1 MEDENTLLVGGE
13 MATLKVFLPDGTVK
27 TYTLKEGKNT
37 IGRDETN
44 DIVIDVPTVS
54 GLHATIEYKDGEY
67 WITDERST
75 NGTTV
80 NGERIKPYQKYKL
93 KSGDEIYFGPE
104 VKSEFVSEIKRKP
117 TVKVT
122 TKKVEEA
129 VTEEVEKGE
138 TVIVE
143 KGPRIRILTG
153 KHAGEV
159 YDLRKYHTIGRTEG
173 AIKIEDD
180 PAMSRLHAKFIFRDG
195 MVQVVDAGST
205 SGTYVNDELIT
216 EPTTLYHKDRLTM
229 GNTELEFLYE
239 EAQRPKEVPTVEAVE
254 GISWISKN
262 WAWLTGLVAGIVV
275 VGVAIWTFG
284 RGKWIGN
291 FDTRIERADAIVEK
305 AKDAGT
311 PDKLHLYKEA
321 FTILQ
326 QAEKLAK
333 TDDQRALVETK
344 LSMVRK
350 NKDYWS
356 YMIKADSAFAEGDYE
371 HAVTFADNACNLFGE
386 GTEEYDRAKEMRDR
400 ARAKLRFNEALR
412 QAKSAYKQGEYETAL
427 IHIEAAEEFD
437 ANDEELKNLKV
448 KVLFAQAKAWMQAIY
463 GEKSN
468 RKRRQLLNNIK
479 NNCEEILKINPN
491 HKDARDLAV
500 QVEKMLGEM
509 KSGRQ
514 RSLTTS
520 PLTSTLAT
528 LIKNMRDTYDKG
540 NLSEAEVYAKEILR
554 QAPGN
559 VLAGEYLKF
568 IKLER
573 EAKELEEK
581 GDKEGAYKKWH
592 ALYNQVS
599 YLSDKAA
606 ARAMEGMKRTKV
618 AYNEDKARELY
629 DEAIT
634 LWSRNPEGYSPDEL
648 RKIVCSKLQEAL
660 KYVPIGS
667 TLREEID
674 NYRTNIVGCEE

>member
-1 MEDENTLLVGGE
+1 

-80 NGERIKPYQKYKL
+80 NGERIKPYQEYKL

-104 VKSEFVSEIKRKP
+104 VKSEFVSEIRRKP

-138 TVIVE
+138 TVILE
-143 KGPRIRILTG
+143 RGPRIRVLTG

-180 PAMSRLHAKFIFRDG
+180 PTMSRLHAKFIFRDG

-205 SGTYVNDELIT
+205 SGTYVNGEPIT

-239 EAQRPKEVPTVEAVE
+239 EAPPPPPPPVE
-254 GISWISKN
+254 GPSWISKN
-262 WAWLTGLVAGIVV
+262 WTWLTGLVAGIVV

-291 FDTRIERADAIVEK
+291 FDTRIKQADAIVEE
-305 AKDAGT
+305 ATMAGT
-311 PDKLHLYKEA
+311 PDNLRLYKEA

-333 TDDQRALVETK
+333 TGDQKTLVETK
-344 LSMVRK
+344 LRTVRK
-350 NKDYWS
+350 NKDFWS
-356 YMIKADSAFAEGDYE
+356 YIIKSDSAFAEGDYE
-371 HAVTFADNACNLFGE
+371 RAVTFADNARKLFGV
-386 GTEEYDRAKEMRDR
+386 GTKEYEIANEKYKN
-400 ARAKLRFNEALR
+400 AYVKLRFNEALR

-427 IHIEAAEEFD
+427 TYIMTAEAYD
-437 ANDEELKNLKV
+437 ANNEELKNFKIE
-448 KVLFAQAKAWMQAIY
+448 VLFAQAQAWMQAIY

-468 RKRRQLLNNIK
+468 RKRRELLNNVK

-500 QVEKMLGEM
+500 QVEKMLAEM
-509 KSGRQ
+509 KPRSQ
-514 RSLTTS
+514 RSSTTS
-520 PLTSTLAT
+520 SPVSALHALME
-528 LIKNMRDTYDKG
+528 NMQHAYDIG
-540 NLSEAEVYAKEILR
+540 NLSETEVYATEILR
-554 QAPGN
+554 RSPGN
-559 VLAGEYLKF
+559 ILAGEYLNF
-568 IKLER
+568 VKLER
-573 EAKELEEK
+573 EAMELEEK
-581 GDKEGAYKKWH
+581 GDEEGAYQKWR
-592 ALYNQVS
+592 ALYNKVS
-599 YLSDKAA
+599 YRSDKAA

-660 KYVPIGS
+660 KYAPTGS
-667 TLREEID
+667 TLREEIN

>member
-1 MEDENTLLVGGE
+1 MEDENTLLMGGE
-13 MATLKVFLPDGTVK
+13 MATLKVFLPDGTAK

-54 GLHATIEYKDGEY
+54 GLHTTIEYKDSEY
-67 WITDERST
+67 WIIDERST

-80 NGERIKPYQKYKL
+80 NGERIKPYREYKL

-104 VKSEFVSEIKRKP
+104 VKSEFVSEIRRRP

-122 TKKVEEA
+122 KKAEEE

-143 KGPRIRILTG
+143 RGPRIRILTG

-180 PAMSRLHAKFIFRDG
+180 PTMSRLHAKFIFRDG
-195 MVQVVDAGST
+195 MVQVVDAASS
-205 SGTYVNDELIT
+205 SGTFVNDEPIT

-239 EAQRPKEVPTVEAVE
+239 EAQPPEISPPVE
-254 GISWISKN
+254 GPSWISKN
-262 WAWLTGLVAGIVV
+262 WAWLTGLVVGVVV
-275 VGVAIWTFG
+275 VGVAIWTFS

-291 FDTRIERADAIVEK
+291 FDTRIKQADAKVEE
-305 AKDAGT
+305 ATMAGM
-311 PDKLHLYKEA
+311 PDNLRSYEEA

-333 TDDQRALVETK
+333 TSDQRTLVEAK
-344 LSMVRK
+344 LRTVGK
-350 NKDYWS
+350 YKDFWS
-356 YMIKADSAFAEGDYE
+356 YIIKSDSAFAESDYE
-371 HAVTFADNACNLFGE
+371 RAVTFADNACNLFGE
-386 GTEEYDRAKEMRDR
+386 ETEEYRIAKERRDK
-400 ARAKLRFNEALR
+400 AYVKLRFNEALR

-427 IHIEAAEEFD
+427 IHIMTAEAYD
-437 ANDEELKNLKV
+437 ANNEELKNFKIE
-448 KVLFAQAKAWMQAIY
+448 VLFAQAQAWMQAIY
-463 GEKSN
+463 GESSN
-468 RKRRQLLNNIK
+468 RKRRELLNNVK
-479 NNCEEILKINPN
+479 SNCEEILKINPN

-500 QVEKMLGEM
+500 KVEKMLAQM
-509 KSGRQ
+509 KP
-514 RSLTTS
+514 RSQKSPTTS
-520 PLTSTLAT
+520 SPISALAT
-528 LIKNMRDTYDKG
+528 LIKNMRDAYDIG
-540 NLSEAEVYAKEILR
+540 NLSEAEVYATEILR
-554 QAPGN
+554 RSPGN
-559 VLAGEYLKF
+559 ILAGEYLNF
-568 IKLER
+568 VKLER
-573 EAKELEEK
+573 EAIELEEK
-581 GDKEGAYKKWH
+581 GDKEGAYQKWH
-592 ALYNQVS
+592 ALYNKVS
-599 YLSDKAA
+599 YRSDKAA

-618 AYNEDKARELY
+618 VYNEDKARELY

-634 LWSRNPEGYSPDEL
+634 LWSRNPEGYSSDEL

-667 TLREEID
+667 TLHEEIN